1 MLNFRQKTPKKQK
14 QTKIQNKKQTKK
26 QKQNKQTKKNHKNK
40 TKKTNENKQILIS
53 HIFFFAIYCIFF

>member
-1 MLNFRQKTPKKQK
+1 MLNFRQKTPKKQ
-14 QTKIQNKKQTKK
+14 TKTNKKTK
-26 QKQNKQTKKNHKNK
+26 QKTNKKTKTKQTKKNHKNK